1 MTILGGPESL
11 APFLLLYRA
20 SGVRCAS
27 GIISLVV
34 CLCRGLSSGDARAV
48 TELRLGF
55 ACGPLVIAAVVSD
68 EDAAGAERN
77 VDCALGVSRTTA
89 PATGFVVCAV
99 PGLTAGDAGAVTESR
114 LGFACGLLFMGAIAS
129 DEDAA
134 GAERNAD
141 CALGVSRT
149 AAPATGFVVCPIP
162 GLAAGDAGAATEPR
176 SGVACGLLVIAAVDS
191 DEDAAG
197 TERDTDGALGVSRE
211 AVLATSL

>member
-1 MTILGGPESL
+1 MSITLGAFFRGARMTILGGPESL

-48 TELRLGF
+48 TEL
-55 ACGPLVIAAVVSD
+55 
-68 EDAAGAERN
+68 
-77 VDCALGVSRTTA
+77 
-89 PATGFVVCAV
+89 
-99 PGLTAGDAGAVTESR
+99 R

-162 GLAAGDAGAATEPR
+162 GLAAGDAGAAAEPR